1 MSFEDDEYWDDEY
14 SEYSFMPSS
23 AVMQEQ
29 HYTKRTVPDPVIP
42 TRRRAGG
49 ADEVAA
55 QQAKRTAFDGER
67 PSWLNDPDFEP
78 IDTSVDNLVGDD
90 FDDIDFNRPEL
101 GVDFDKPDFPIID
114 PAARPDLRR
123 GAAPR
128 RRGPDRYDPAAG
140 ERRDR
145 RADDREP
152 GRPSGGRSERRPDGR
167 SEQRLDGR
175 SEQRLDGRS
184 ERRDSRYAE
193 PRYRDEA
200 PGGRDGYERG
210 YRDDWDD
217 RRQPSRRDRDDRRE
231 PARAD
236 WNEPVRDDRRD
247 PRADRAGSRDPRDV
261 RDSRDIRDTSDIRGS
276 RDPRDSR
283 DLQDPRDSREVRDTR
298 DLRDSRDPRRGEG
311 REPARADWADS
322 ARREGGRSE
331 WAEPSRD
338 ERRDSRPPRDDRRGR
353 RAVEIGPDELWN
365 NDGDL
370 GRERAAEP
378 VLEDERPAAGRTI
391 ELGADEFWEE
401 PAASRDNVAEID
413 PERQRGPAPA
423 SRNEPGRAAQ
433 TWDDENFGPI
443 RPPGGRRPR
452 RDEEEPR
459 RAPAPRR
466 DDLAVTGRAQVSA
479 PGAEDPYESS
489 RPDGERRGAL
499 PASGD
504 SRPALAPDQRPAAR
518 ESADRQ
524 RPGTQ
529 APGDRARPGTQ
540 APGDRARPGTQEPG
554 DLRQAGTGN
563 TGDPQRAEQRQRSTG
578 PEAGDGQR
586 SAAWDADG
594 QRLAG
599 GAWAN
604 GPGTTA
610 SGVAGNETS
619 GSGAGRAEDGR
630 GQTGFGSAAPAQGAE
645 VSAPV
650 EAGRGVP
657 PVTGGAAVRDGRD
670 ARPQPVGSYP
680 DGSGPAPAGAR
691 GQAPSEPGGQ
701 VAAAGSGATE
711 PPNADASR
719 EGNERRG
726 ESWRS
731 KVVRLLPGQR
741 RAATNSPTEPTVDLT
756 DRGRGP
762 DGSAAVAAQAQEP
775 HGYGAEQAPR
785 DPAAE
790 RGQPGYGTAPGTERH
805 GSGDQ
810 IRSGMED
817 GGNQPGPG
825 SGRDADRSGSSN
837 VRDADR
843 SNSGNERGMSQ
854 PGSSTGQPPVGH
866 GPGGHRVESG
876 NGRGTGGEAGTD
888 RVGTG
893 DEETRDLRESGSW
906 PAPGSETAG
915 GSGPREDGP
924 RVVRRAEPPV
934 PPKVVSRTTPPPAP
948 RVIKADP
955 PAAPRVVAAPTPVPP
970 ARVIGPNGPQ
980 PAVEP
985 ARPAAGTDAAHRPHE
1000 PAPAQWSGPDATSH
1014 GRVAPHDPATAQRGA
1029 AAPHDPA
1036 MTQRGG
1042 PDAAPR
1048 GGAAPHDP
1056 GTAQWAESAGVPGDP
1071 AGGRW
1076 GGPVDPRGGGAG
1088 EGWQTNNPYVTGEIR
1103 RPDEGQPEVPQ
1114 QRSRRSPR
1122 AAHVFLAEGDGPWA
1136 MVPDEAQPP
1145 AGSRPVSPARPPVVP
1160 GPGAA
1165 GQPGTVP
1172 GGQPGTVPGGQ
1183 PGAVP
1188 GGQPSPASAWPPAVR
1203 PDASRPVSGAPAAP
1217 RPESAWPPAVQQG
1230 PGGDRQAWPVSGQQ
1244 PPSAGWPTPP
1254 VGGSTPIRTG
1264 PQPSSPAGPNAT
1276 PTGPTPSAAGQGGT
1290 GPNATATGLTPLAP
1304 NQGGT
1309 GPNTAHAGPVPL
1321 AADQGGVRRPS
1332 PKAAPRAVPPPPG
1345 WTETRPAA
1353 DGVAPPAA
1361 TWREAGQGAPSGERS
1376 DATPPSTAWREDG
1389 QPGLTPRSP
1398 APGRAGADQSGW
1410 NAATPISVPPVN
1422 KADGGQSRQAG
1433 PVPVPAPP
1441 VDGSGGPGRPTSPAA
1456 PGVARAQSLGDL
1468 PGVQGRGPSGS
1479 QDSRPVAQPG
1489 GRTEQ
1494 PRGEQA
1500 GGGSDGRSSDAVR
1513 RDGQPSGQPAGRG
1526 GAPAGQAIP
1535 GGTQAGQANPGGTQA
1550 GQANPGGTQAGQAN
1564 PGGTQAGQANPG
1576 GAQSEPTRNAS
1587 SGPIA
1592 GGATVGRPTVALP
1605 RPVTG
1610 TDHGDTA
1617 ARERI
1622 GFPLTRPGQAGPD
1635 AAQNGP
1641 EGAQT
1646 GPEALPARTEAAPPQ
1661 AHAEATSAQIRTD
1674 AAPDRPTAED
1684 DRAAVPA
1691 QPEKDRADMV
1701 RDWADIDQPYM
1712 DADGA
1717 LHNLRPIARL
1727 ETSGPDTEP
1736 RRYSDTALGS
1746 GWFVSKTPAK
1756 TEDATGTD
1764 EAAEATPE
1772 ETKPAESETAGA
1784 AETTAEDEQPQGP
1797 ELAPHLPLTAADL
1810 SAIRWRLDRASLREV
1825 VDDRSALREL
1835 GERLDGPLADEAD
1848 NIVKAGL
1855 LSVRAEVYRLLG
1867 ELGMAAAAA
1876 RLALAHAESAQDLQS
1891 QVIAQAELAHVL
1903 RLRGDYMEADRLF
1916 QRAVDADVP
1925 AAVRSVVHENAGRSC
1940 FDQNRH
1946 MEALDHFARAIR
1958 LGSPEDT
1965 DLVERI
1971 GVCLEAVYIHVLRDG
1986 WGPYPRKSPEIRA
1999 PLGAR
2004 PAAEGEEALTESTAE
2019 HPVVDPRR

>member
-1 MSFEDDEYWDDEY
+1 MSFEDDEYWEDEY

-49 ADEVAA
+49 ADEAAA
-55 QQAKRTAFDGER
+55 QRAKRTAFDGER

-90 FDDIDFNRPEL
+90 FDDVDFNRPEL

-123 GAAPR
+123 GAAPQ
-128 RRGPDRYDPAAG
+128 RRGPDRYDRAAD

-167 SEQRLDGR
+167 SDQRLDGR
-175 SEQRLDGRS
+175 SDQRLDGRSDQRS

-247 PRADRAGSRDPRDV
+247 PRADRAGSRG
-261 RDSRDIRDTSDIRGS
+261 SRDPQDLRDTSDIRGARDA
-276 RDPRDSR
+276 RDPR
-283 DLQDPRDSREVRDTR
+283 DLQDPRGSREVRDTR
-298 DLRDSRDPRRGEG
+298 DLRDSRAPRRGEG
-311 REPARADWADS
+311 REAVRADWADP

-353 RAVEIGPDELWN
+353 RAVEIGPDELWS

-370 GRERAAEP
+370 GREVAEP
-378 VLEDERPAAGRTI
+378 VLEDERPTAGRTI

-401 PAASRDNVAEID
+401 PAASRDNVTEID
-413 PERQRGPAPA
+413 PERRRGPA

-466 DDLAVTGRAQVSA
+466 DDLAVTGRSQVPA
-479 PGAEDPYESS
+479 PGAEDPYEAS

-499 PASGD
+499 PAGGD
-504 SRPALAPDQRPAAR
+504 NRPALAPDQRPAAR

-524 RPGTQ
+524 RPGTP
-529 APGDRARPGTQ
+529 AP
-540 APGDRARPGTQEPG
+540 DRARPGTQEPG
-554 DLRQAGTGN
+554 DLRQPGTGN
-563 TGDPQRAEQRQRSTG
+563 AGDPQRAEQRQRTTG
-578 PEAGDGQR
+578 PEADDGQR

-610 SGVAGNETS
+610 SGVTGNETS

-630 GQTGFGSAAPAQGAE
+630 GQTGFGSAAPAQGGE

-657 PVTGGAAVRDGRD
+657 PFAGEAAVRDGRD
-670 ARPQPVGSYP
+670 ARPHPAESYP
-680 DGSGPAPAGAR
+680 DVSGPAPAGTR

-711 PPNADASR
+711 PSNADASR

-741 RAATNSPTEPTVDLT
+741 RAAANNPTEPTADLT

-762 DGSAAVAAQAQEP
+762 EGSAAVPAQAQEP
-775 HGYGAEQAPR
+775 RAYDAGQAPR

-790 RGQPGYGTAPGTERH
+790 RGQPAYGAAPGTERH

-810 IRSGMED
+810 IRSGMD
-817 GGNQPGPG
+817 GGNQPAPG
-825 SGRDADRSGSSN
+825 SGRDADRSGADNGRDADRSGPN
-837 VRDADR
+837 DGRDADR
-843 SNSGNERGMSQ
+843 SNSSNERGMSQ
-854 PGSSTGQPPVGH
+854 PGSGTGHSADQPPAGH
-866 GPGGHRVESG
+866 GPGGHRGEPG
-876 NGRGTGGEAGTD
+876 NRRGAGGEAGSD
-888 RVGTG
+888 RLGAG

-906 PAPGSETAG
+906 PAPGNETAG
-915 GSGPREDGP
+915 GNGPREDGP

-955 PAAPRVVAAPTPVPP
+955 PVAPRVVAAPTPVPP

-985 ARPAAGTDAAHRPHE
+985 ARPAAGTDATQRPHD
-1000 PAPAQWSGPDATSH
+1000 PAPAQWSGPDATSR
-1014 GRVAPHDPATAQRGA
+1014 GTVAPHDPATAQRGA

-1048 GGAAPHDP
+1048 GGATPHDP
-1056 GTAQWAESAGVPGDP
+1056 ATAQWAENAGVPGDP
-1071 AGGRW
+1071 TGGRW
-1076 GGPVDPRGGGAG
+1076 GGPVDPRGAGAG
-1088 EGWQTNNPYVTGEIR
+1088 AAWQTDNPYVTGEIR
-1103 RPDEGQPEVPQ
+1103 RPDEAQPEVPQ

-1136 MVPDEAQPP
+1136 IVPDEAQPP
-1145 AGSRPVSPARPPVVP
+1145 TGSRPVSPARPPVVP
-1160 GPGAA
+1160 GAGAA

-1172 GGQPGTVPGGQ
+1172 GGQQGVIPGGQ
-1183 PGAVP
+1183 PGTAPGGQQGAIP

-1203 PDASRPVSGAPAAP
+1203 PDPSRPVSGGPVAP

-1230 PGGDRQAWPVSGQQ
+1230 LDGDRQAWPVSGQQ

-1254 VGGSTPIRTG
+1254 VGGSTPVRTG
-1264 PQPSSPAGPNAT
+1264 PRPSSPAGPNAT

-1290 GPNATATGLTPLAP
+1290 GPNATTTGPTPLAP
-1304 NQGGT
+1304 NPGGT
-1309 GPNTAHAGPVPL
+1309 GPNPAHAGPVPL
-1321 AADQGGVRRPS
+1321 AADQGGVRRPG
-1332 PKAAPRAVPPPPG
+1332 PKAAPKAVPPPPG

-1361 TWREAGQGAPSGERS
+1361 TWREAGQPAASGERS
-1376 DATPPSTAWREDG
+1376 DAAPPSTAWREDG
-1389 QPGLTPRSP
+1389 RPGLTPRSP
-1398 APGRAGADQSGW
+1398 APGLAGADQSGW
-1410 NAATPISVPPVN
+1410 NAATPISVPPVD
-1422 KADGGQSRQAG
+1422 KADGGQDRQAG
-1433 PVPVPAPP
+1433 PVPVPP
-1441 VDGSGGPGRPTSPAA
+1441 VDGFGGPGRPTSPAA

-1468 PGVQGRGPSGS
+1468 PGVQGRGPGGS

-1494 PRGEQA
+1494 PRAGQA
-1500 GGGSDGRSSDAVR
+1500 DVGSDGRSSDAVR
-1513 RDGQPSGQPAGRG
+1513 RDGQPSGQPAGRD
-1526 GAPAGQAIP
+1526 GAPAGQTIP
-1535 GGTQAGQANPGGTQA
+1535 GGTQAGQANPGATQA
-1550 GQANPGGTQAGQAN
+1550 GQANPGAT
-1564 PGGTQAGQANPG
+1564 P
-1576 GAQSEPTRNAS
+1576 SEPARNAS

-1592 GGATVGRPTVALP
+1592 GGTTGGRPTVALP
-1605 RPVTG
+1605 QPAAG

-1635 AAQNGP
+1635 AAQPGPEGAQPGP

-1646 GPEALPARTEAAPPQ
+1646 GPEALR
-1661 AHAEATSAQIRTD
+1661 AHAEAAPAQSRTD
-1674 AAPDRPTAED
+1674 AAPARPTAEG
-1684 DRAAVPA
+1684 DRAAVPV

-1736 RRYSDTALGS
+1736 RRYSDSALGS

-1756 TEDATGTD
+1756 TEDASGAD
-1764 EAAEATPE
+1764 DAAEATPE
-1772 ETKPAESETAGA
+1772 EAKPAEGEAAGA
-1784 AETTAEDEQPQGP
+1784 AGTTAEDEQPPGP

-1810 SAIRWRLDRASLREV
+1810 SAIRWRLDGASLREV